1 MDNYLLMPYSEE
13 AEKLSRK
20 LGFSQALFLDGQL
33 ELVEGNNP
41 KKLLSAIAKA
51 KSAKKI
57 TVYRAHDEHSLRF
70 VLEKTPADIIFGIE
84 LMHQKDSV
92 HYPRS
97 GLNQVLCKIAA
108 ARGKIIAF
116 SVSDLLRAD
125 DNRPQLLRRM
135 GFNIMLCR
143 KYKVQFMMNN
153 FSRELWEMRSAHDLK
168 VVERVLGML
177 A

>member
-1 MDNYLLMPYSEE
+1 MDNYLLIPHSEE
-13 AEKLSRK
+13 AENLSRK
-20 LGFSQALFLDGQL
+20 LGFSRTLFLHEDL
-33 ELVEGNNP
+33 ELVEGSDY

-57 TVYRAHDEHSLRF
+57 TVHRAHDERSLRF
-70 VLEKTPADIIFGIE
+70 VLEKTPVDIILGME
-84 LMHQKDSV
+84 LIHPKDSL

-125 DNRPQLLRRM
+125 ENRPQLLRRM

-143 KYKVQFMMNN
+143 KYKVQFMVNN
-153 FSRELWEMRSAHDLK
+153 FSREVWEMRSAHDLK
-168 VVERVLGML
+168 VVERVLGSGW
-177 A
+177 